1 MEHTSLQW
9 HPAFVAAMNLE
20 LKANRADLDFQK
32 EYNLNTKPL
41 EIDLLVIRKHP
52 QVQIENEIGRIFR
65 GHNIMEYKSPGD
77 SLDIDVFYKA
87 QAYAALYKSYG
98 ATVDGISAEDVTVT
112 LLRESKPAGLLRYL
126 KEHGCK
132 VSNPW
137 PGIYYI
143 KGTVLFLTQLVVT
156 GELDRSTHIW
166 LASLSADLSRQD
178 MTGLLGQLKLLND
191 KQDQELADS
200 VLKVSI
206 GANRQV
212 VKELMGDEHM
222 YEALMEIMEPQ
233 LLIREK
239 AAEKRGL
246 EIGILG
252 TVAARREFGQTDD
265 EIKTAIM
272 KTYKLSEDEAGEYL

>member
-1 MEHTSLQW
+1 M
-9 HPAFVAAMNLE
+9 
-20 LKANRADLDFQK
+20 K
-32 EYNLNTKPL
+32 
-41 EIDLLVIRKHP
+41 
-52 QVQIENEIGRIFR
+52 
-65 GHNIMEYKSPGD
+65 YKSPGD

-87 QAYAALYKSYG
+87 QAYASLYKSYG
-98 ATVDGISAEDVTVT
+98 TTVNGISAEDVTVT

-156 GELDRSTHIW
+156 GELDSATHSW
-166 LASLSADLSRQD
+166 LTSLSADLSRQD

-222 YEALMEIMEPQ
+222 YQALMEIMEPQ

-239 AAEKRGL
+239 AAENRGVRRGL
-246 EIGILG
+246 EIGERKGLEIGEKKGLGIGILG
-252 TVAARREFGQTDD
+252 TVAALREFGRSDD
-265 EIKTAIM
+265 EIKAAIM
-272 KTYKLSEDEAGEYL
+272 KTYQLSEEEAVRYL